1 MEMTVYGKHG
11 KPKAGFPPFPQ
22 PLEIPQEQRDSH
34 IPTATMTVHI
44 KVRTKTKPHQ
54 TSASQGGPKQTAE
67 VGQMKLPNAHGH
79 SSKSVPSGWE
89 VARWRSGTGR
99 YRLAE
104 FGRSR
109 PEMAMGSI
117 PQDLRPAHGPHS
129 RAFLSRK
136 LALHG

>member
-22 PLEIPQEQRDSH
+22 PLEIPQDQRDSH

-67 VGQMKLPNAHGH
+67 VGQMKLPNALWG
-79 SSKSVPSGWE
+79 E
-89 VARWRSGTGR
+89 RIQA
-99 YRLAE
+99 
-104 FGRSR
+104 
-109 PEMAMGSI
+109 
-117 PQDLRPAHGPHS
+117 
-129 RAFLSRK
+129 
-136 LALHG
+136 ALNR